1 MATTV
6 IGEPDITEFYTTQGT
21 VPALKTLES
30 GGRVTAQ
37 VLINGYGKLRPGFVR
52 QRLQRLI
59 AEGFAG
65 FQCVGDALLCF
76 LLAAERD
83 ERFAFEVEY
92 VLFTDH
98 LRRSQRSSRED
109 IRELAADVRVI
120 LRSVS
125 AAQHHVDRQLC

>member
-6 IGEPDITEFYTTQGT
+6 IGEPDITEFYTTQGA

-52 QRLQRLI
+52 QRLPRLI

-65 FQCVGDALLCF
+65 FQRVGNAFLRF

-83 ERFAFEVEY
+83 ERFTFEIENI
-92 VLFTDH
+92 LFADH
-98 LRRSQRSSRED
+98 L
-109 IRELAADVRVI
+109 
-120 LRSVS
+120 
-125 AAQHHVDRQLC
+125 